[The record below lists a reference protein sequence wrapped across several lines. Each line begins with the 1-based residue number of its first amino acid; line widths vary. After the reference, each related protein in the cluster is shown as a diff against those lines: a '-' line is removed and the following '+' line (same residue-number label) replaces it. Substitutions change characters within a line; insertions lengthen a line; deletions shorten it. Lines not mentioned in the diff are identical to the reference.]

1 MGGRAHRLEG
11 ALVVSGRRLWIVG
24 AVAAAAVVLVVG
36 LAVVL
41 GSGGTQ
47 AVPQRAVTAET
58 VLSRSGV
65 LFADRVV
72 ASVEVLVDKRRVD
85 PARVGFSTGFGPFSR
100 VGIPHVSR
108 ADAGRLARLVFSTEL
123 VCSTDV
129 CLTKGNSST
138 RVQFPPAEV
147 FYFPRDGSA
156 KKTLDIRWLP
166 LTLAGRTTP
175 ADLANSDPFE
185 QPLWHANTDPLAVSW
200 RISPTLLKVLLFV
213 LSALLFAGAAFAL
226 GRLLRALQAR
236 VRLPLPSGLERAVR
250 LVERTESRDDA
261 AAKRK
266 ALELL
271 SRELTRSGE
280 SQLALV
286 ARELAWAEPTPLPAV
301 TQPLTLD
308 VRRLIEQRSNG
319 HGG

>member
-1 MGGRAHRLEG
+1 MGGRTDRLAG
-11 ALVVSGRRLWIVG
+11 ALVVSGRRFWIAG
-24 AVAAAAVVLVVG
+24 AAAVAAIVLAVVLVV
-36 LAVVL
+36 AL
-41 GSGGTQ
+41 GSGGKQ
-47 AVPQRAVTAET
+47 AAPQRAVTAET
-58 VLSRSGV
+58 VLSRSGL

-72 ASVEVLVDKRRVD
+72 ASVEVLVDKKRVD
-85 PARVGFSTGFGPFSR
+85 PVRVGFRAGFGPFSR
-100 VGIPHVSR
+100 VGIPHVAR

-129 CLTKGNSST
+129 CLTKGDSST
-138 RVQFPPAEV
+138 RVQFPPAQV
-147 FYFPRDGSA
+147 FYFPRDGSP
-156 KKTLDIRWLP
+156 KQTVNVRWLP

-175 ADLANSDPFE
+175 ADLANQDPFE
-185 QPLWHANTDPLAVSW
+185 QPLWHATTDPLAVSY
-200 RISPTLLKVLLFV
+200 RISPTLLKALLFV
-213 LSALLFAGAAFAL
+213 LSGLLFLASAFAL

-236 VRLPLPSGLERAVR
+236 VRLPLPSALERAVR

>member
-1 MGGRAHRLEG
+1 MGGRAHGLAG
-11 ALVVSGRRLWIVG
+11 ALVVSGRRPWVAG
-24 AVAAAAVVLVVG
+24 AAVAATIALAVVLE
-36 LAVVL
+36 VVL
-41 GSGGTQ
+41 GSGGKQ
-47 AVPQRAVTAET
+47 AVPQRAVSAET
-58 VLSRSGV
+58 VLSRSGL

-72 ASVEVLVDKRRVD
+72 ASVEVLVDKQRVD

-129 CLTKGNSST
+129 CLTKGDSSM
-138 RVQFPPAEV
+138 RIQFPPAQV

-156 KKTLDIRWLP
+156 KQTLSTRWLP

-175 ADLANSDPFE
+175 ADFANADPFE
-185 QPLWHANTDPLAVSW
+185 QPLWHATTDPLAVSY
-200 RISPTLLKVLLFV
+200 RVSPTLLKVLLLV
-213 LSALLFAGAAFAL
+213 LSGLLFAGAAFAL
-226 GRLLRALQAR
+226 GRLLLALQAR
-236 VRLPLPSGLERAVR
+236 VRLPLPTALERAVR
-250 LVERTESRDDA
+250 LVERTEPRDDA

-286 ARELAWAEPTPLPAV
+286 ARELAWAEPTPLPAA

-308 VRRLIEQRSNG
+308 VRRLIDQRSNG
-319 HGG
+319 HGR